1 MIRIGVLIS
10 GSGTNLQAI
19 VDACRDGRIPGR
31 VITVISDRADAF
43 GLVRAKEAGIEAVC
57 LDPAA
62 FPTRTAHN
70 EAMARLLQERQVD
83 LVCLAGYMRL
93 LKKVFLDAFA
103 GRVLNVH
110 PSLLPAFPGLEAQ
123 RQALEYG
130 VKVAGC
136 TVHLV
141 TEGMDEGPIVL
152 QAAVPVEEGDTV
164 ESLRQRIQ
172 QAEHRIYPEA
182 VRLFAEGRLRFEG
195 RRVRIP

>member
-31 VITVISDRADAF
+31 VITVIADRADAF